1 MAKQRKHPG
10 CAVCSYVSMTAPLQS
25 LSVTTL
31 GSNPAMRKRDESSV
45 QSPIMSPI
53 ESRPAPRPRRKLSG
67 KPHFLAALC
76 RLAHHACI
84 WPWFTA
90 EDMADG
96 GGLDRS
102 AVCAVKGSDNFAGPP
117 WACVQ
122 TLPVPIHSQSV
133 VLSGP
138 TGPLLTAPLLQR
150 VVLHCNVLYCAGS
163 TSPHVTSPHLP
174 RRYAV
179 VLGSSL
185 WCKHLGHGACSMCRH
200 IRVR

>member
-1 MAKQRKHPG
+1 
-10 CAVCSYVSMTAPLQS
+10 MTAPLQS

-102 AVCAVKGSDNFAGPP
+102 AVCAVKSSDNFAGPP

-122 TLPVPIHSQSV
+122 TLPVRFPLV

-138 TGPLLTAPLLQR
+138 TGPLLAAPLLQR
-150 VVLHCNVLYCAGS
+150 VVLHCNMLYCAGF
-163 TSPHVTSPHLP
+163 PSPHLP

-179 VLGSSL
+179 ILGSSL
-185 WCKHLGHGACSMCRH
+185 LIPYGSTWAPVLARCAGTSE
-200 IRVR
+200 

>member
-31 GSNPAMRKRDESSV
+31 GSNPAMRKRDDSSV

-67 KPHFLAALC
+67 TPHFLAALY

-90 EDMADG
+90 EDVADG

-102 AVCAVKGSDNFAGPP
+102 AVCAVKNRFIPNRSSCLARLG
-117 WACVQ
+117 
-122 TLPVPIHSQSV
+122 
-133 VLSGP
+133 LS
-138 TGPLLTAPLLQR
+138 
-150 VVLHCNVLYCAGS
+150 S
-163 TSPHVTSPHLP
+163 P
-174 RRYAV
+174 RRFCNALCCIATCCTALASSHLTSQGDTRSYWAV
-179 VLGSSL
+179 ICGPV
-185 WCKHLGHGACSMCRH
+185 WQHLGHGACSMCRH